1 MDEKNI
7 NINKSEEEALKIME
21 NVSHIT
27 SDQLHG
33 LEKDEE
39 CFQACVDIAEVVI
52 EMRQKQNT
60 LAINVQKELV
70 DFHNKRLNNNKKKNT
85 RI

>member
-39 CFQACVDIAEVVI
+39 CFQACVDIAEVVM

-60 LAINVQKELV
+60 LAIK
-70 DFHNKRLNNNKKKNT
+70 FRKNW
-85 RI
+85 

>member
-33 LEKDEE
+33 LYN
-39 CFQACVDIAEVVI
+39 
-52 EMRQKQNT
+52 RQIKKFPTEKQNVSLKHILT
-60 LAINVQKELV
+60 
-70 DFHNKRLNNNKKKNT
+70 
-85 RI
+85 